1 LVRILYVAFDIVPAP
16 KGAATHITAFAQAL
30 AGRFGRID
38 LVTAGS
44 GTGARSL
51 ERWPGVVHTELP
63 ALGVSL
69 VDRVLCFQA
78 YLRRWLDQ
86 HAYTVIQFRSP
97 FEGLPLLDLS
107 PRPKLVFEVNGLPS
121 IELKY
126 RYPEAEDDRELMR
139 KLRAQENA
147 CLQAADRVLT
157 PSAVTAEYLRG
168 QRGAN
173 NVHLVPNGVDLSV
186 FQAARAPLSKPGFR
200 MLYFGTL
207 HSWQG
212 VDLAI
217 RALAQTRTQ
226 IDATLAVIGVGDT
239 GFVERLASKLGV
251 LDALS
256 ILPAMP
262 QTELAEQ
269 VRWSDAV
276 LAPLALNDRNVVQ
289 GCCPLKIL
297 EGMACGV
304 PVIASDLPVVRE
316 LGCGGRHFLLVKPGS
331 VDQMAEALLRLAG
344 DREVGRAIGSN
355 ARRHIENNFTW
366 ARSGADLVTLYEEM
380 MRSSSA

>member
-44 GTGARSL
+44 GTGVRSL
-51 ERWPGVVHTELP
+51 ERWPGVFHTELP

-69 VDRVLCFQA
+69 IDRVLCFQA

-86 HAYTVIQFRSP
+86 HTYTVIQFRSP

-107 PRPKLVFEVNGLPS
+107 SRPKLVFEVNGLPS

-173 NVHLVPNGVDLSV
+173 NVHVVPNGVDLSV
-186 FQAARAPLSKPGFR
+186 FQAASAPLSKPGFR

-217 RALAQTRTQ
+217 RALAQIRTR

-262 QTELAEQ
+262 QIELAEQ
-269 VRWSDAV
+269 VRSSDAV

-366 ARSGADLVTLYEEM
+366 TRSGAALVTLYEEI
-380 MRSSSA
+380 MRFSSA